1 MKFSEMGLSRQ
12 VLQALTEM
20 GFETATPIQE
30 QAIPFL
36 MQGEDIIGQARTGTG
51 KTAAFG
57 IPIIERIIATPP
69 TQKPFALVLAPT
81 RELALQVCDQLRQ
94 LGVHAKLH
102 AVPIYGGASI
112 EPQITH
118 LSRGADIVVGTPGRI
133 LDHIDRGTLKLSSV
147 QIVVLDEAD
156 RMLDM
161 GFIDDVN
168 SILSECPK
176 ERQTM
181 LFSATMPDEIKR
193 ICTNFMVTPQ
203 HIKVSSDE
211 FDASKIEQFY
221 IEVSKQTR
229 LPALIGLLQKEKPT
243 LALIFT
249 RTKMGADRLNEIL
262 NDRGFKSMCLHG
274 DMSQGK
280 RDRTMEAF
288 RSGQLHVLVATDLAA
303 RGIDVMEISH
313 VINYDV
319 GDDPL
324 TYVHRVGRTG
334 RMQNTGRAI
343 SLIFSDQFNLISMC
357 EKAAQ
362 HKIVK
367 MEFEIPPLPP
377 RPHGAG
383 GFREGGSSR
392 FGGSRFGGGRFGGE
406 RRSYGS
412 HPREGGHFGSR
423 EGGSYGGS
431 REGGHGGGYQGSRPR
446 EGGYQGSR
454 PREGGSSHSGPHSGG
469 ISHGSGEH
477 RSYGSREGGH
487 SSYGRREGGHGG
499 SRGGSSY
506 GRREGHS
513 GGSREGGRFGHDRER
528 RSRERSTRGGSSYFG
543 RRG

>member
-1 MKFSEMGLSRQ
+1 MKFSEMSLSRQ
-12 VLQALTEM
+12 VLQAVTEM

-57 IPIIERIIATPP
+57 IPIIERIIANPP
-69 TQKPFALVLAPT
+69 AQKPFALVLAPT

-94 LGVHAKLH
+94 LGAHAKIH

-133 LDHIDRGTLKLSSV
+133 LDHIDRGTLKLASV
-147 QIVVLDEAD
+147 HMVVLDEAD

-168 SILSECPK
+168 SILAECPK

-193 ICTNFMVTPQ
+193 ICSNYMVTPQ
-203 HIKVSSDE
+203 HIKVSEDE

-221 IEVSKQTR
+221 VEVSKQSR

-288 RSGQLHVLVATDLAA
+288 RSGQLNVLVATDLAA
-303 RGIDVMEISH
+303 RGIDVMDISH
-313 VINYDV
+313 VFNYDI

-334 RMQNTGRAI
+334 RMKKTGRAI
-343 SLIFSDQFNLISMC
+343 SLIFSDQYNLISMC

-362 HKIVK
+362 HKILK

-383 GFREGGSSR
+383 GLREGGSSR
-392 FGGSRFGGGRFGGE
+392 FGHGGGRFGGE
-406 RRSYGS
+406 RRSFGGGRFGS
-412 HPREGGHFGSR
+412 ERRSYGSR

-431 REGGHGGGYQGSRPR
+431 REGGHNAGYQGNRPR
-446 EGGYQGSR
+446 EGGA
-454 PREGGSSHSGPHSGG
+454 PHS
-469 ISHGSGEH
+469 
-477 RSYGSREGGH
+477 GSREGGH
-487 SSYGRREGGHGG
+487 GGSYGGREGGRSHGGSYGRREGGYGGSHNREGGRGGSSYGRREGGHGG
-499 SRGGSSY
+499 SR
-506 GRREGHS
+506 
-513 GGSREGGRFGHDRER
+513 EGGRFGGDREK